1 VSDYRAVAAVTA
13 TLQNMLQASV
23 AAAVPGAIVKTG
35 RPAGMPSTTSTG
47 EVNIFLFQVT
57 QNAAFR
63 NADLALRRSDGS
75 LIRAPQVALD
85 LHYLISFY
93 GDDIKL
99 VPQLLLGVT
108 AATLHAYPHPRPEDL
123 PGFAMGNG
131 HPLAGSGIE
140 QQMDRLRFAPLTLTH
155 EELSKLWSV
164 FFQVPYTLSIA
175 YLCSVVLIEADLTP
189 QPSMPLRGAAFTV
202 QPQTLPP
209 QVDQVS
215 PQVVSLEGD
224 ARITLRGRNLRGD
237 DIVRIGEREVAPESA
252 TVTMLS
258 VALPGDLRAGVQTV
272 QVIRRANGAASSPVA
287 FVVRPAVAGEVRF
300 TAEGEETSGPTVLA
314 RVIPPVGPG
323 QRAALLLNET
333 GAPAGRPPR
342 GYSLNVR
349 TGGGDLAVPVPGVEP
364 GTYLVRVEVDGI
376 ASELVTDADPQSPK
390 FEQYVGP
397 KVVIP

>member
-23 AAAVPGAIVKTG
+23 AAALPGAIVKTG
-35 RPAGMPSTTSTG
+35 RPAGAPSTTSTG
-47 EVNIFLFQVT
+47 EVNIFLYQVT
-57 QNAAFR
+57 PNPSFR
-63 NADLALRRSDGS
+63 NADLATRRSDGT

-85 LHYLISFY
+85 LHYLLSFY
-93 GDDIKL
+93 GDDVKL
-99 VPQLLLGVT
+99 IPQLLLGVT
-108 AATLHAYPHPRPEDL
+108 ASTMHAFPHPRPEDL
-123 PGFAMGNG
+123 PGSATGNG

-140 QQMDRLRFAPLTLTH
+140 RQMDRLRFAPITLTH
-155 EELSKLWSV
+155 EELSKMWSV

-175 YLCSVVLIEADLTP
+175 YMCSVVLIEADLTP

-215 PQVVSLEGD
+215 PQAVSLEGD

-237 DIVRIGEREVAPESA
+237 DVVRIGEREVAPESA
-252 TVTMLS
+252 TVTTMS

-272 QVIRRANGAASSPVA
+272 RVVRRGNGAASSPVA
-287 FVVRPAVAGEVRF
+287 FVLRPAVTGEVRF
-300 TAEGEETSGPTVLA
+300 AREGEGISGPTVLA
-314 RVIPPVGPG
+314 RVTPPVAPG

-342 GYSLNVR
+342 AYSFTVR
-349 TGGGDLAVPVPGVEP
+349 GSGGELAVSVPGVEA

-376 ASELVTDADPQSPK
+376 VSELVTDTDPQSPK
-390 FEQYVGP
+390 FDQYVGP